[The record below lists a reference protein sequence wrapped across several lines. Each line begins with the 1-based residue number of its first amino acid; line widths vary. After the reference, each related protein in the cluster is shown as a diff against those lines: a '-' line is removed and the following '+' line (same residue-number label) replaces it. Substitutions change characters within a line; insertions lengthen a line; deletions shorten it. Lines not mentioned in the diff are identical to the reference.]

1 MPDRTAAAI
10 NAAPLPDP
18 STDSMVITSLSPYI
32 YDTKG
37 KGRSMQ
43 GHGTT
48 VMEDEMNETGEKD
61 RSGGRKGENVYMNE
75 KDEADKGGREGG
87 GGQK

>member
-1 MPDRTAAAI
+1 
-10 NAAPLPDP
+10 
-18 STDSMVITSLSPYI
+18 
-32 YDTKG
+32 
-37 KGRSMQ
+37 
-43 GHGTT
+43 
-48 VMEDEMNETGEKD
+48 MEDEMNETGEKD